1 MKEIEQ
7 EAIAF
12 FRKQMT
18 KREED
23 WLQIVS
29 VAGHA
34 SQSSAD
40 IRKFVGPQNEFKS
53 FLVKYPHIFV
63 VRDEYC
69 GLKGKSNEII
79 NVKNKIFS
87 SKILIF
93 KFIRLKQKNKTK
105 NILSKI

>member
-69 GLKGKSNEII
+69 GLKGKSN
-79 NVKNKIFS
+79 
-87 SKILIF
+87 
-93 KFIRLKQKNKTK
+93 
-105 NILSKI
+105 